1 VQAQGEEAV
10 LAALS
15 LGNARANAGLVVAE
29 ADGHGRFVG
38 AEYGDSTTGRASGT
52 IDSQGSDFEAFGR
65 YNSRAG
71 GSIAEANRSKKQE
84 AGGENHVFDVSV

>member
-38 AEYGDSTTGRASGT
+38 CVIKAKTSVRT
-52 IDSQGSDFEAFGR
+52 IRPEG
-65 YNSRAG
+65 
-71 GSIAEANRSKKQE
+71 
-84 AGGENHVFDVSV
+84 